1 MDFSKCTSLLAIA
14 LETLSNSSESS
25 IIKLPKSAKYS
36 LQDTLNVI
44 LHAAT
49 SSTNSP
55 ESASNDL
62 KLKNPDKRIPSSD
75 TINNYIK
82 SNSIEYILF
91 AYRKINSNLIDM
103 LNLRGTTHDVAID
116 FHDIPY
122 YGDKNTPAVR
132 GIKAKNGTSWGYS
145 FCTIDMIGSTKLTLD
160 VIDINGLAKNYGV
173 LIESLLKRVSGMDIQ
188 IGTLFMDREFFHI
201 DPISIAHKLHV
212 NYVIAARSNKKINRI
227 LDEHKKKF
235 GVTSTIFKYNFDK
248 GGPTFNIVAVVNPDY
263 DPKAKKGN
271 GNKEYHL
278 FATNLEMN
286 SISEFIKKIPEEY
299 RKRWNIETGYRVK
312 NEFKIR
318 TCSTSPVAR
327 TFFFVLQ
334 CILYN
339 ILNVLKT
346 GVDITASELK
356 SAIGTDIFQ
365 FIRCGYD
372 SLCAIP
378 FDIFLKRVMEYN
390 ENRIKMLRIRLT
402 NS

>member
-1 MDFSKCTSLLAIA
+1 MDLSKCTSLLTIA
-14 LETLSNSSESS
+14 LDTLKNSGSS
-25 IIKLPKSAKYS
+25 IIKLPKNARYS
-36 LQDTLNVI
+36 FQDTINVI

-49 SSTNSP
+49 SSTNSS

-62 KLKNPDKRIPSSD
+62 RLKNPDSRIPSSD

-82 SNSIEYILF
+82 SNSIEYILSV
-91 AYRKINSNLIDM
+91 YRKITSNLIEV

-145 FCTIDMIGSTKLTLD
+145 FCTIDIIGSIKLTLD
-160 VIDINGLAKNYGV
+160 IIDINGLTKNYGV
-173 LIESLLKRVSGMDIQ
+173 LVESLLKRVQKIGIQ
-188 IGTLFMDREFFHI
+188 IGTLFMDREFFNI
-201 DPISIAHKLHV
+201 DPISVAHKLNV
-212 NYVIAARSNKKINRI
+212 NYVIAARSNKKLNGI

-235 GVTSTIFKYNFDK
+235 GVTSTSFKYSFNK
-248 GGPTFNIVAVVNPDY
+248 GGPTFNIVAIVNPNY

-271 GNKEYHL
+271 GNNEYHL
-278 FATNLEMN
+278 FATNMEVN
-286 SISEFIKKIPEEY
+286 SISEFINKIPQEY

-318 TCSTSPVAR
+318 TCSTSPVVR
-327 TFFFVLQ
+327 TFYFVIQ

-339 ILNVLKT
+339 ILNVLKA
-346 GVDITASELK
+346 GFDITASELK
-356 SAIGTDIFQ
+356 SAITDDIFQ
-365 FIRCGYD
+365 FIRYGYE

-378 FDIFLKRVMEYN
+378 LGILLKRVMEYN
-390 ENRIKMLRIRLT
+390 ENRIKMLQIRLT
-402 NS
+402 GS

>member
-25 IIKLPKSAKYS
+25 IINLPESAKYS

-82 SNSIEYILF
+82 SNSIEYILS
-91 AYRKINSNLIDM
+91 AYRKINNNLIDM

-122 YGDKNTPAVR
+122 YCDKNTPAVR

-160 VIDINGLAKNYGV
+160 VIDINGLAKNYGM

-212 NYVIAARSNKKINRI
+212 NYMIAVRSNKKINRI

-248 GGPTFNIVAVVNPDY
+248 GGPTFNIVAVVNPNY

-278 FATNLEMN
+278 FATNLGMN

-327 TFFFVLQ
+327 TFFSCF
-334 CILYN
+334 
-339 ILNVLKT
+339 
-346 GVDITASELK
+346 
-356 SAIGTDIFQ
+356 SAYCTIF
-365 FIRCGYD
+365 
-372 SLCAIP
+372 
-378 FDIFLKRVMEYN
+378 
-390 ENRIKMLRIRLT
+390 
-402 NS
+402 